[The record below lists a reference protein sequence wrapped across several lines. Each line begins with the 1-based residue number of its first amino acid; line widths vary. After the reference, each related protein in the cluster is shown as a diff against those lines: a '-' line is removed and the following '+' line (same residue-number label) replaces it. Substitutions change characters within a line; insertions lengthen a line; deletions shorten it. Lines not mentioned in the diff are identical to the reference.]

1 MRQHEPDSAPV
12 SFHWLRN
19 SIKSLI
25 STRWA
30 ETSHGGSLVCL
41 TDEGG
46 RRSLCYFAL
55 YTTTGTHFNCKMR
68 TLTDVSQFLFQ
79 RVTHIRCSQDDTIHA
94 GDFVFVFYGIWD
106 LHSDKSEEIMPTHE
120 NKINATKDCVFL
132 IWAGSLGCAANSTFS
147 WH

>member
-1 MRQHEPDSAPV
+1 MRQHEPDSASV

-41 TDEGG
+41 TDEGV

-55 YTTTGTHFNCKMR
+55 YPTTGTHFNCRMR
-68 TLTDVSQFLFQ
+68 TLPDVTQFLVL
-79 RVTHIRCSQDDTIHA
+79 RVTHIRCSQ
-94 GDFVFVFYGIWD
+94 GFFFFYGICD

-120 NKINATKDCVFL
+120 NKINTTKDSHSYATQ
-132 IWAGSLGCAANSTFS
+132 I
-147 WH
+147 

>member
-1 MRQHEPDSAPV
+1 MRQHEPDSASV

-41 TDEGG
+41 TDEGV

-55 YTTTGTHFNCKMR
+55 YPTTGTHFNCKMR
-68 TLTDVSQFLFQ
+68 NLTDVTQFLVL
-79 RVTHIRCSQDDTIHA
+79 RVTHIRCSQD
-94 GDFVFVFYGIWD
+94 FFFFYGICD
-106 LHSDKSEEIMPTHE
+106 LHSDKSEEIMPTHK
-120 NKINATKDCVFL
+120 NKVNTTKDCVFL
-132 IWAGSLGCAANSTFS
+132 I
-147 WH
+147 